1 VNNILA
7 TIEPYIYGGTPMCA
21 ALESATAL
29 FHSVSAD
36 DKALFILSDGEASD
50 GDPTVIAS
58 RLKGNGVTVF
68 CCLLTGDHIA
78 QPKQLYDS
86 PLRSG
91 QVDVAR
97 CLT

>member
-1 VNNILA
+1 VQLTTEGKLQNPQPKQVNNILA

-21 ALESATAL
+21 ALESATGL

-58 RLKGNGVTVF
+58 QLK
-68 CCLLTGDHIA
+68 A
-78 QPKQLYDS
+78 ME
-86 PLRSG
+86 
-91 QVDVAR
+91 
-97 CLT
+97 